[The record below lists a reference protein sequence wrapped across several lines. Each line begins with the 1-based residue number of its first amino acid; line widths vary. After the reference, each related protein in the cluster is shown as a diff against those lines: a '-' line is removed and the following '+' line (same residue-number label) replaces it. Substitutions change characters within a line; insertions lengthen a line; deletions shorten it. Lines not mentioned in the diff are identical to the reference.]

1 MQTENYDS
9 FRELINNTLA
19 WAKERNLLDNSGPD
33 RQALKM
39 VEEVGEFV
47 REVLKGNNDAALL
60 EMGDILV
67 TLILTGAKMGTEN
80 KPEGLDLEDALT
92 AAYLKISNRK
102 GKTVNGVF
110 VKD

>member
-1 MQTENYDS
+1 MRDLI
-9 FRELINNTLA
+9 ELTLR
-19 WAKERNLLDNSGPD
+19 WAEDRNLLSNPDPD

-47 REVLKGNNDAALL
+47 REVLRKDVHAATL

-67 TLILTGAKMGTEN
+67 TLILTGAKLGI
-80 KPEGLDLEDALT
+80 DIEDALA
-92 AAYLKISNRK
+92 AAYDKISKRT
-102 GKTVNGVF
+102 GKTINGVF